1 MYKRKRAKRVNFLPN
16 QVHYRKIQLL
26 LFLIQPHLTG
36 NWR

>member
-1 MYKRKRAKRVNFLPN
+1 MTKRKRAKRVNFLPN

-26 LFLIQPHLTG
+26 FLIQTYLTG